1 MQRGPFKIAVRVKS
15 FRSPAVLPRG
25 GFDLAQHGVEGNR
38 LAVIGAVIF
47 AKFLHAE
54 NFTPSRKEANKL
66 SARTIYFFARSR
78 PANNVSRLFKLAS
91 DFAGNFGF
99 SISRRKSI
107 PSSMVRTDLGRMAP
121 AAFAW
126 PPPWNFSA
134 ICSRSEERRV

>member
-1 MQRGPFKIAVRVKS
+1 MQRGPFKIAVRVKN
-15 FRSPAVLPRG
+15 FRSPAVLLRRS
-25 GFDLAQHGVEGNR
+25 FNLAQHGAEGNC
-38 LAVIGAVIF
+38 LAVIAAVIF

-99 SISRRKSI
+99 SISRRKSM

-126 PPPWNFSA
+126 PPP
-134 ICSRSEERRV
+134 